1 MEQHVELWNRCLS
14 IVRDNVGESM
24 YNTWFTP
31 IVPLSYNDNKFV
43 VQVPSQ
49 FFYEYIEEQFAFLL
63 RQALNRV
70 VGQETQLLYRIM
82 IDHSNTNNGSTT
94 IPTADTPVK
103 QNVPTNAPVN
113 TPFTSIEKTTF
124 DPQLNRNYNFANYI
138 EGVSNRLARC
148 AGLNIAEQPG
158 RSIFNPIFIWGAS
171 AVGKTHLANAIG
183 LAVKERYPEKRV
195 LYVSANLFQMQY
207 SDAVVRNQSNDFL
220 NFYQSIDVLIIDDVQ
235 ELAGKTKTQN
245 TFFHIFNHL
254 HQTGKQLIMCCDREP
269 SKLDGMEDRLL
280 SRFKWGLVVEVEKPD
295 FNLRKAILKH
305 KTYKDGIIIPENVID
320 YIAENVTSSVRD
332 LEGVLISLL
341 AHSTLMNA
349 EINIQLAQKI
359 VGNVVETPTIEKE
372 DITVDKICNIVCQY
386 YSLPLEAINS
396 KSRERKIAEARQVAM
411 YLARTYTNTSLSI
424 IGQSMGKR
432 DHTTV
437 LYACKTVQNQM
448 DVDAT
453 FKARIHTLE
462 SQIQQK

>member
-1 MEQHVELWNRCLS
+1 MEQHVELWNQCLS
-14 IVRDNVGESM
+14 IIKDNIGESM
-24 YNTWFTP
+24 YNTWFAP
-31 IVPLSYNDNKFV
+31 VVPLSYKDNNLV
-43 VQVPSQ
+43 LQVPSQ
-49 FFYEYIEEQFAFLL
+49 FFYEYIEEQFAYLL
-63 RQALNRV
+63 RQTLNRV
-70 VGQETQLLYRIM
+70 VGPEAMLLYKIM
-82 IDHSNTNNGSTT
+82 IDHNTDNGSTILPPSGSSSQEKIT
-94 IPTADTPVK
+94 TQEV
-103 QNVPTNAPVN
+103 VVN
-113 TPFTSIEKTTF
+113 TPFTTIERTTF
-124 DPQLNRNYNFANYI
+124 DPQLNRNYNFSNYI

-183 LAVKERYPEKRV
+183 LAVKENYPEKRV
-195 LYVSANLFQMQY
+195 LYISANLFTMQY
-207 SDAVVRNQSNDFL
+207 SDATQHNQRNDFL

-235 ELAGKTKTQN
+235 ELAGKTQTQN

-254 HQTGKQLIMCCDREP
+254 HQLGKQLIMCCDREP
-269 SKLDGMEDRLL
+269 SKLEGMEDRLL

-305 KTYKDGIIIPENVID
+305 KAYRDGIEIPENVID
-320 YIAENVTSSVRD
+320 YIAENVTRSVRD
-332 LEGVLISLL
+332 LEGVLVSLL

-359 VGNVVETPTIEKE
+359 VGNVVEMPTIEKE
-372 DITVDKICNIVCQY
+372 NITVDKICNIVCQY

-396 KSRERKIAEARQVAM
+396 SSRKREIAEARQVAM
-411 YLARTYTNTSLSI
+411 YLARTHTSTSLSV
-424 IGQSMGKR
+424 IGQSMGNR

-448 DVDAT
+448 DVDSS
-453 FKARIHTLE
+453 FRERINTLE

>member
-1 MEQHVELWNRCLS
+1 MEQHVKLWNSCLA
-14 IVRDNVGESM
+14 IIKDNISESM
-24 YNTWFTP
+24 YDTWFAP
-31 IVPLSYNDNKFV
+31 IVPLSYVDNNFTI
-43 VQVPSQ
+43 QVPTQ

-63 RQALNRV
+63 HKTLKRIIGKEA
-70 VGQETQLLYRIM
+70 QLLYRIK
-82 IDHSNTNNGSTT
+82 IEDNSIT
-94 IPTADTPVK
+94 IPPSGISIINDRETK
-103 QNVPTNAPVN
+103 KEIK
-113 TPFTSIEKTTF
+113 TPFTTIETTSF
-124 DPQLNRNYNFANYI
+124 DPQLNRNYNFINYI

-148 AGLNIAEQPG
+148 AGLNIAEHPG

-183 LAVKERYPEKRV
+183 LAVKENYPEKRV

-207 SDAVVRNQSNDFL
+207 SDAVRNNQTNDFL
-220 NFYQSIDVLIIDDVQ
+220 CFYQSIDVLIIDDIQ

-254 HQTGKQLIMCCDREP
+254 HLTGKQLIMCCDREP
-269 SKLDGMEDRLL
+269 SKLEGMEDRLL
-280 SRFKWGLVVEVEKPD
+280 SRFKWGFVVEVEKPD

-305 KTYKDGIIIPENVID
+305 KAHKDGIVIPENVID
-320 YIAENVTSSVRD
+320 YIAENITCSVRD

-359 VGNVVETPTIEKE
+359 VGNIAEMPTMEKE
-372 DITVDKICNIVCQY
+372 NVTVEKICNIVCQY

-411 YLARTYTNTSLSI
+411 YLARTYTDTSLSV

-448 DVDAT
+448 DVDST
-453 FKARIHTLE
+453 FRERIHTLE